1 MREWHER
8 NIPLKDLRTYRD
20 GAQLLTYFSVP
31 DPTLAT
37 LERVHPD
44 VSSSSSRIEAV
55 GPDGR
60 ARVLKD
66 RRGRPRAIEKTT
78 EPAARALRW
87 RVGEKDWHAVLEG

>member
-8 NIPLKDLRTYRD
+8 NIPLKALRTYRD
-20 GAQLLTYFSVP
+20 GTQLLTYFSVP

-44 VSSSSSRIEAV
+44 VSSISSRIEAV
-55 GPDGR
+55 GPTGQ

-66 RRGRPRAIEKTT
+66 RRGRPRDIAKAT
-78 EPAARALRW
+78 EPTGEALRW
-87 RVGEKDWHAVLEG
+87 RVGEKDWSAVLEG